1 MVDYTLIQL
10 KLMPSSSR
18 ITATLPV
25 SVLNTLGKV
34 AAYQGRSVSNLT
46 AYIIESYLKQH
57 NQTTK

>member
-1 MVDYTLIQL
+1 MT
-10 KLMPSSSR
+10 SSR

-46 AYIIESYLKQH
+46 AYIIESYLNQH
-57 NQTTK
+57 NQTVK